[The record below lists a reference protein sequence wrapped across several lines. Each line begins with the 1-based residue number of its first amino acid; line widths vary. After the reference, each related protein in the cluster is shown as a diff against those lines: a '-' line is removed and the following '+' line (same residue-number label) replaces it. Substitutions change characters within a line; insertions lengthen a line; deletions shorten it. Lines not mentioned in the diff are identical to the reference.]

1 MPDSQPPSKPY
12 FLTIGRPCHATN
24 PADRCVLLAGL
35 YGAVTAS
42 RKILLV
48 QAIPAAVGLA
58 LNGCGPARAL
68 VAEVEQWAREQG
80 CSELASDAALWNAA
94 AQAVHR
100 ALGFEETERVV
111 YFRRT
116 IRVRDP
122 QA

>member
-1 MPDSQPPSKPY
+1 M
-12 FLTIGRPCHATN
+12 A
-24 PADRCVLLAGL
+24 ADL
-35 YGAVTAS
+35 
-42 RKILLV
+42 
-48 QAIPAAVGLA
+48 
-58 LNGCGPARAL
+58 ARAL